1 MIAVSPGTTYLSRQ
15 QPNLGGDELCS
26 SMGCAGTEPLAE
38 LLLVL
43 SVIAGLA
50 VIAALSYIPTAR
62 EACTEEKRRTRTERD
77 AFASFAGRIAAI
89 EEVSS
94 TPGQAGGGT
103 LLAQSA
109 PDDGSLREV
118 RSAYRETVMG
128 VDHFTEEYDESLAE
142 HMAAEFDESLAVAV
156 CGGASFS
163 PQMRRALVQQ
173 GSEARDRR
181 SLLLRALDREL
192 VGLSEADET
201 LSEVEGTLSEI
212 ESRPQIRRSFEW
224 LTTSWDRLRELRTR
238 CERLVE
244 RRQEEIHGEAI
255 ARGPRGRSSLHG
267 YLYQSLPVGHPVLA
281 DATATLE
288 RLDRIE
294 RGVVDGLTR
303 RI

>member
-15 QPNLGGDELCS
+15 QPTLGGEELCS
-26 SMGCAGTEPLAE
+26 SMGCAGADPLSE

-43 SVIAGLA
+43 SVIAGIA
-50 VIAALSYIPTAR
+50 AIAALSYIPAAR
-62 EACTEEKRRTRTERD
+62 EACTEERRRTRTERD

-89 EEVSS
+89 EGVST
-94 TPGQAGGGT
+94 TPSQAGGGT

-109 PDDGSLREV
+109 PDDSSLREV

-173 GSEARDRR
+173 GNEARDRR

-192 VGLSEADET
+192 EGLSTAAET
-201 LSEVEGTLSEI
+201 LSEVEETLSEI
-212 ESRPQIRRSFEW
+212 DSRPQINRSFEW
-224 LTTSWDRLRELRTR
+224 LTTSWDRLGTLRTR
-238 CERLVE
+238 CDRLVE

-255 ARGPRGRSSLHG
+255 ARGPRGRSSLHS
-267 YLYQSLPVGHPVLA
+267 YLYQSLPVDHPVLA
-281 DATATLE
+281 DAAATLD
-288 RLDRIE
+288 RLDRVE

-303 RI
+303 RV